1 MNMIF
6 TILLLSLLYI
16 FLVIFG
22 SKLSKDFSIFL
33 DEKENEEAKSF
44 FLKFKKEKKNKIK
57 EEIFYNSYFKQLIIK
72 EKKKC
77 LWWTPFWV
85 GVFEY
90 VSFSLIMI
98 FVFDL
103 SFILK
108 CFAGWMAIKCI
119 GGYASW
125 SDIIFGRAN
134 FYTFLLRSIFNIFLA
149 LLSGFII
156 KGLWFYIL

>member
-1 MNMIF
+1 M
-6 TILLLSLLYI
+6 
-16 FLVIFG
+16 FG
-22 SKLSKDFSIFL
+22 SKLSKDFSLFL
-33 DEKENEEAKSF
+33 DEKEDEGAKS
-44 FLKFKKEKKNKIK
+44 LLNKFKKEKKNKIK
-57 EEIFYNSYFKQLIIK
+57 EEIFYNSYFKQSIVK
-72 EKKKC
+72 EKKKY
-77 LWWTPFWV
+77 LGWMPFCV

-90 VSFSLIMI
+90 VFFSLIMV

-125 SDIIFGRAN
+125 SDIVFGRAN
-134 FYTFLLRSIFNIFLA
+134 FYAFLLRSVFNIFLA

-156 KGLWFYIL
+156 KGLWLYIL